1 MLVEL
6 NMVEQRYQAVL
17 EVVRDGAT
25 VVEVARRSGVSRQ
38 TVHVWLKRYAA
49 GGLTGLADVLETGF
63 VSASDATRGRSETA
77 RVTS

>member
-38 TVHVWLKRYAA
+38 TVHAWLKRYAA
-49 GGLTGLADVLETGF
+49 VGSGRCAVEAGF
-63 VSASDATRGRSETA
+63 VSASDAIRGRSETA
-77 RVTS
+77 RATP